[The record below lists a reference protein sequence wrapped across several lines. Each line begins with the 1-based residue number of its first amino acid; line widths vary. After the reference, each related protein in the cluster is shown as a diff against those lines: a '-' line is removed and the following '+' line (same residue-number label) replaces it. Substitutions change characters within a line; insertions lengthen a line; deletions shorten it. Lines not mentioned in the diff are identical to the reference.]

1 MTNERREDLFYYFGG
16 LKTQLDAGD
25 WPGFAG
31 GMKIEGG
38 AENKSIRC
46 ASLLTERRKEK
57 SMKHMPLSFSAL
69 KPIP

>member
-31 GMKIEGG
+31 GTSANKALLVSLMHSYHSKQGG
-38 AENKSIRC
+38 GGGS
-46 ASLLTERRKEK
+46 S
-57 SMKHMPLSFSAL
+57 
-69 KPIP
+69 

>member
-1 MTNERREDLFYYFGG
+1 
-16 LKTQLDAGD
+16 
-25 WPGFAG
+25 
-31 GMKIEGG
+31 MKIEGG